1 MLVIGRVARVAVA
14 LFALAAFAG
23 CSDDNDP
30 APDKSML
37 NVNEMR
43 GALLQ
48 ATDIGPTWTAPD
60 DSADADASAAP
71 DDPNKLV
78 SICGGTTTAPPAPP
92 GGTIVA
98 APFVD
103 EGEAGA
109 QTLNQTAI
117 VYGDPT
123 AAQAALTALRTLSGN
138 CPASVS
144 VPATVT
150 ADRSEPAYTETV
162 KIQPLTQGSWTG
174 FAVIR
179 HKQYE
184 PKHPGTADTAVAVL
198 ATRNVVLVDS
208 YAIYRIGTS
217 SATANPNFGTDWPK
231 LVGSV
236 VNNVG

>member
-14 LFALAAFAG
+14 MFALAAFTG
-23 CSDDNDP
+23 CSNDKDP
-30 APDKSML
+30 APNML
-37 NVNEMR
+37 DVNEMR

-48 ATDIGPTWTAPD
+48 ATEIGPTWTAPD

-78 SICGGTTTAPPAPP
+78 SICGGTTTAPPVPP
-92 GGTIVA
+92 GGTVVA

-123 AAQAALTALRTLSGN
+123 AAKAGLSGLRTLAGN
-138 CPASVS
+138 CPATVT

-150 ADRSEPAYTETV
+150 SDKSEPAYTETV
-162 KIQPLTQGSWTG
+162 KIQPLTQGAWNG

-184 PKHPGTADTAVAVL
+184 AKHPGTADTAVAVL
-198 ATRNVVLVDS
+198 VTRNVLLVDS
-208 YAIYRIGTS
+208 YAIYRLGTS
-217 SATANPNFGTDWPK
+217 SATANPNFSTDWPK
-231 LVGSV
+231 LVGTV